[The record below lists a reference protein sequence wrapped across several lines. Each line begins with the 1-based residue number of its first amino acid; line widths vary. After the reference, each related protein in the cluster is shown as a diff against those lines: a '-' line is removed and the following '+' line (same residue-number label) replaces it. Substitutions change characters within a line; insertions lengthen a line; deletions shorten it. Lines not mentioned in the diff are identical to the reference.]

1 MAQHALEAEVLIVE
15 DEALLLLS
23 LGDDLR
29 DAGLVVHEAYN
40 ATQALRV
47 LGEQKGIRLM
57 FTDVDMPGGM
67 NGLELS
73 ALVRRSWPE
82 IEVVVTSGKA
92 VPAAGA
98 LPESCVFLPKPYT
111 TDAVLGVMRRALDD
125 GGAVE

>member
-1 MAQHALEAEVLIVE
+1 MTEDKSESEVLIVE

-40 ATQALRV
+40 ATQALHV
-47 LGEQKGIRLM
+47 LDEQPGIKLV

-73 ALVRRSWPE
+73 AVVRERWPE

-92 VPAAGA
+92 VPAVGA
-98 LPESCVFLPKPYT
+98 LPESCMFLPKPYT
-111 TDAVLGVMRRALDD
+111 TDAVLGVLRRALNED
-125 GGAVE
+125 GASA